1 MSTGSNTGS
10 PLDTRE
16 PTRSEEDTAHP
27 SPPGQQDS
35 RQVLARVEVESVFA
49 GPLPPPETLAAYNAI
64 VPDAAER
71 FLKMAEAQALH
82 RQKLEATAIRS
93 DARQAM
99 LGLYF
104 GLVVTLAMLAVAAY
118 IAALGQTIGGAI
130 LGGAAVVQLAGVFVY
145 GTRSR
150 RRERIEKAK
159 VMARTDSPSP

>member
-1 MSTGSNTGS
+1 
-10 PLDTRE
+10 
-16 PTRSEEDTAHP
+16 
-27 SPPGQQDS
+27 
-35 RQVLARVEVESVFA
+35 
-49 GPLPPPETLAAYNAI
+49 
-64 VPDAAER
+64 
-71 FLKMAEAQALH
+71 
-82 RQKLEATAIRS
+82 
-93 DARQAM
+93 M
-99 LGLYF
+99 LGLCF

>member
-1 MSTGSNTGS
+1 MSADSDTGS

-16 PTRSEEDTAHP
+16 PTRSEED
-27 SPPGQQDS
+27 SPPA
-35 RQVLARVEVESVFA
+35 LAARLEVESVFA
-49 GPLPPPETLAAYNAI
+49 GPMPPPATLAAYNAI

-71 FLKMAEAQALH
+71 ILKMAEAQALH
-82 RQKLEATAIRS
+82 RHQLEATAIRS
-93 DARQAM
+93 DARQAI
-99 LGLYF
+99 LGLCF

-118 IAALGQTIGGAI
+118 IAALGQTIGGAL

-159 VMARTDSPSP
+159 VMAGTDSPST

>member
-1 MSTGSNTGS
+1 MSADSDTDS

-16 PTRSEEDTAHP
+16 PTRSEED
-27 SPPGQQDS
+27 S
-35 RQVLARVEVESVFA
+35 RPALAARLKVESFA
-49 GPLPPPETLAAYNAI
+49 GPLPPPATLAAYNAI
-64 VPDAAER
+64 VPGAAER
-71 FLKMAEAQALH
+71 ILKMAEAQALH
-82 RQKLEATAIRS
+82 RHQLEAVAIRS

-99 LGLYF
+99 LGLCF

-159 VMARTDSPSP
+159 VMARTESQNS